1 MRKTLA
7 SIAREPDAAEG
18 ATEHGSC
25 GLAELGMSYGDN
37 AVTVPVIAS

>member
-18 ATEHGSC
+18 VTVRGSC
-25 GLAELGMSYGDN
+25 GSAELGMSYGDD